1 MMDEPIDVMMHMEG
15 DIAFS
20 APTPSHNAASASI
33 FGSGGDVDQETFPQ
47 FAGINFSAATTPEK
61 SAGINFSAATSPAQS
76 PGINFSAA
84 TTPEKTQLPSLGE
97 ADDLDGFDFDESLDV
112 FSQEKREKDDSQ
124 SLSDGSTAKS
134 KERRHKKEK
143 KEKKHKKER
152 EKKEKDV
159 EKVVKSTVNEEI
171 EVTCNQYTSIMLSFY
186 TDCICCKHF

>member
-1 MMDEPIDVMMHMEG
+1 MDEPEDTTMQLEG
-15 DIAFS
+15 DIDFS
-20 APTPSHNAASASI
+20 APTPPHTAASASI
-33 FGSGGDVDQETFPQ
+33 FDSNEEVDHETCPQ

-61 SAGINFSAATSPAQS
+61 ATTINFSAASSPAGS

-97 ADDLDGFDFDESLDV
+97 EDDLDGFDFDESLDA
-112 FSQEKREKDDSQ
+112 FSDEKKEKDDNQ
-124 SLSDGSTAKS
+124 YLSDGSANKS
-134 KERRHKKEK
+134 KDRRQKKEK

-171 EVTCNQYTSIMLSFY
+171 EVILHSQLTPTIKMYS
-186 TDCICCKHF
+186 